1 VSFDVDQWWSGTVC
15 DYDPVPGRHGTKT
28 FFLKKIKQEHGKA
41 FEKEAS
47 EVLHSCD
54 YIKSERHNPAQTK
67 AQQPES

>member
-1 VSFDVDQWWSGTVC
+1 MIRCQAGMATR
-15 DYDPVPGRHGTKT
+15 PV
-28 FFLKKIKQEHGKA
+28 FKKIKQEHGKA